1 MKHARSLGANEIL
14 QLIFTYLTEVSSL
27 REYNDIIM
35 VLANMGRALT
45 SADRCTVWVVDE
57 EKQEIWT
64 KVAHGMDAIRLP
76 MNSGIVGNSITEGKK
91 IIIDDVYLDD
101 RFNPDVDKKTGYR
114 TKSMMVIPM
123 FDNDD
128 DIIGA
133 FQVINHKGA
142 SGIFD
147 KRDMER
153 LMLASTYAAET
164 LVSARLTNEI
174 EDTQKEVVFTMGA
187 IGESRSK
194 ETGNHVKRVAEY
206 SRILGV
212 AYGMDEKEAELL
224 KQASPMHDIGKIA
237 IPDSVLKKPG
247 RFNDEERA
255 IMDTH
260 AELGFSMIKNSDRP
274 LLQAA
279 AIVAYEH
286 HEKWN
291 GTGYPR
297 KLKGEEIH
305 LYGRITALADV
316 FDALGSDRV
325 YKKAWDDERIFKLFK
340 EERGEHF
347 DPKLID
353 LFFENLEDIL
363 AVREHFK
370 DTYEENVVDKEVNT
384 KEIKILGAYGTRAKG
399 FGTSSFLL
407 NKSNV
412 IDAGNILA
420 TLDEESIHIENI
432 WLTHSHLDHIS
443 DIAYILDNYFSMRTK
458 TLNIMGLPGTIR
470 VLKKHFFNNLIWPD
484 FSTITLS
491 KLDIPALSYTE
502 IELGKEYSL
511 NESESLEAFKTD
523 HTVPSCGYIFKRE
536 GDSVLITADTYDLDN
551 VIEILDSRK
560 DINSMVIE
568 CSFPSNMPIL
578 AKESKH
584 LTPKLLFKSIE
595 KIKRDDLRLYINHIK
610 PSFLVQ
616 IAKEIHEYKGKFE
629 PIILKDEDFI
639 NFSKKPLT

>member
-1 MKHARSLGANEIL
+1 MPTNLYGPNDNFDLETSHVLPAL
-14 QLIFTYLTEVSSL
+14 L
-27 REYNDIIM
+27 RKMHEAKLNNTPQ
-35 VLANMGRALT
+35 V
-45 SADRCTVWVVDE
+45 
-57 EKQEIWT
+57 EIWGSG
-64 KVAHGMDAIRLP
+64 KPRREFLYSEDMADACVFLLE
-76 MNSGIVGNSITEGKK
+76 N
-91 IIIDDVYLDD
+91 
-101 RFNPDVDKKTGYR
+101 
-114 TKSMMVIPM
+114 
-123 FDNDD
+123 
-128 DIIGA
+128 
-133 FQVINHKGA
+133 
-142 SGIFD
+142 
-147 KRDMER
+147 RD
-153 LMLASTYAAET
+153 
-164 LVSARLTNEI
+164 
-174 EDTQKEVVFTMGA
+174 
-187 IGESRSK
+187 
-194 ETGNHVKRVAEY
+194 
-206 SRILGV
+206 
-212 AYGMDEKEAELL
+212 
-224 KQASPMHDIGKIA
+224 
-237 IPDSVLKKPG
+237 
-247 RFNDEERA
+247 
-255 IMDTH
+255 
-260 AELGFSMIKNSDRP
+260 
-274 LLQAA
+274 
-279 AIVAYEH
+279 
-286 HEKWN
+286 
-291 GTGYPR
+291 
-297 KLKGEEIH
+297 
-305 LYGRITALADV
+305 
-316 FDALGSDRV
+316 
-325 YKKAWDDERIFKLFK
+325 
-340 EERGEHF
+340 
-347 DPKLID
+347 
-353 LFFENLEDIL
+353 
-363 AVREHFK
+363 FK